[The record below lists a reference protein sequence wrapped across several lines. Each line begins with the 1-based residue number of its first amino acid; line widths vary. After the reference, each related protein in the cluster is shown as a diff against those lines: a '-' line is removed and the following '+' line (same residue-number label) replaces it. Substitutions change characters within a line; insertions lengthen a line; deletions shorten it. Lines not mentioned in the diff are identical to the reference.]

1 MIQRDSSTKLDIRT
15 VVLVG
20 ERDFGRCPLAAHLP
34 TALWP
39 MADKPVLQR
48 LLDHLADEGI
58 ESATVCCAED
68 VSAAVERVCAESRLR
83 ATVVTEELTSGT
95 AGCVRDAVASD
106 PGELLLLFS
115 AGMAAP
121 PGISG
126 LIEAHR
132 ASGAEL
138 TMVFNPGGGNGSAYG
153 APAEIYVCQPSI
165 LSHIPAGGYSDIK
178 EGVIPSVLRTGPV
191 HPMVLPQ
198 EVGNFRDRNGYLR
211 ALRVFL
217 WNNVRNRG
225 DSHIPEHSEEALVLK
240 GTDVF
245 VHAGARICGPVVIG
259 NHAQVLEGAVVIGPT
274 MIGQDTVL
282 GEGSAIV
289 RSALWAGAVAGAYCE
304 VRESIVGRNVAVP
317 AGAEV
322 VERALP
328 AEVSDRG
335 REKLWTQHVRGGINR
350 IGTSLRSSF
359 DRIEERLPGW
369 LPFSPK
375 QIAYGCGGI
384 VVILAFL
391 WSYWPTFTDL
401 MRVWGRSDEYSS
413 GLLVPFLAVY
423 VIWSRREDL
432 ARVPVRPAVLWG
444 AGLFL
449 FAQAVRGAGLYLMFH
464 SAERLSLLL
473 SLVALVLLL
482 MGSVHLRKLAPILL
496 FLCLMFP
503 WPRRVESAVTQ
514 PLQRWATTS
523 AVFCLEVA
531 GYEIERQG
539 NSNVFNILGHERVAV
554 AEACNGLRMIT
565 AFFVISGLVAL
576 LVKRAWWEKL
586 TVIVS
591 SLPIALLSNTLR
603 LAVTAVLFAIIK
615 GEDWKQ
621 RFHDWDGYAMMPLA
635 IGMVVGE
642 LWLLSRLTTPPVEVK
657 PAIISRR
664 PARHVPD
671 S

>member
-1 MIQRDSSTKLDIRT
+1 MIQRDSSAKLDIRT

-20 ERDFGRCPLAAHLP
+20 GRDFGRCPLAAHLP

-39 MADKPVLQR
+39 IADKPVLQR

-58 ESATVCCAED
+58 EGAAVCCAKD
-68 VSAAVERVCAESRLR
+68 VSAAVERVSAESRLR
-83 ATVVTEELTSGT
+83 VTVVTEELTSGT

-121 PGISG
+121 PRISG

-138 TMVFNPGGGNGSAYG
+138 SMVFNPGGGNGSAYG

-217 WNNVRNRG
+217 WNDVRNSG
-225 DSHIPEHSEEALVLK
+225 DSRIPEHSEEALVLK

-245 VHAGARICGPVVIG
+245 VHPAARICGPVVIG
-259 NHAQVLEGAVVIGPT
+259 NHAQVLEGAVVIGPA

-282 GEGSAIV
+282 GEGSVIV

-304 VRESIVGRNVAVP
+304 VRESVVGCNAAVP

-322 VERALP
+322 VERALS
-328 AEVSDRG
+328 AEVLDRG
-335 REKLWTQHVRGGINR
+335 RKKLWTQRVRGSISR
-350 IGTSLRSSF
+350 IGTSLHSSF
-359 DRIEERLPGW
+359 ERIEERLPGW
-369 LPFSPK
+369 VPFSPK
-375 QIAYGCGGI
+375 QLAYAGGGI
-384 VVILAFL
+384 IVLLAFL
-391 WSYWPTFTDL
+391 WSYWPTLTDL
-401 MRVWGRSDEYSS
+401 MTVWKRSDEYSS
-413 GLLVPFLAVY
+413 GLLVPFLAAY

-432 ARVPVRPAVLWG
+432 APVPVRPSVLWG

-464 SAERLSLLL
+464 SAERLSLIL

-482 MGSVHLRKLAPILL
+482 AGWRHLGKLASVFV
-496 FLCLMFP
+496 FLCLMLP
-503 WPRRVESAVTQ
+503 WPRRVQAAVAL

-523 AVFCLEVA
+523 AVFCLELF
-531 GYEIERQG
+531 GYEVLRDG
-539 NSNVFNILGHERVAV
+539 NVIHIGDSSVAV
-554 AEACNGLRMIT
+554 AEACNGLRMVT

-576 LVKRAWWEKL
+576 LVRRAWWEKL
-586 TVIVS
+586 IVVVS
-591 SLPIALLSNTLR
+591 SLPIALLCNTLR
-603 LAVTAVLFAIIK
+603 LAVTAILFTVIE
-615 GEDWKQ
+615 GEGWKQ

-642 LWLLSRLTTPPVEVK
+642 LWLLARLTTPPVEVK

-664 PARHVPD
+664 PADRVPD